1 VTNDPHDNYRADRD
15 FFLVLLKSRV
25 IAASMKVLGMDNKA
39 SQPANY
45 ALPADLMDMPKL
57 QRLECLHKAAAM
69 VVDLFVID
77 EQWLNG
83 LVTQVCFYMCCEL
96 INPLLRVDCLESYL
110 LFQMWASQ
118 PHK

>member
-1 VTNDPHDNYRADRD
+1 MFSDRTLINRRNVTNDPHDNYRADRD

-57 QRLECLHKAAAM
+57 QRLECLH
-69 VVDLFVID
+69 
-77 EQWLNG
+77 G
-83 LVTQVCFYMCCEL
+83 C
-96 INPLLRVDCLESYL
+96 
-110 LFQMWASQ
+110 
-118 PHK
+118 